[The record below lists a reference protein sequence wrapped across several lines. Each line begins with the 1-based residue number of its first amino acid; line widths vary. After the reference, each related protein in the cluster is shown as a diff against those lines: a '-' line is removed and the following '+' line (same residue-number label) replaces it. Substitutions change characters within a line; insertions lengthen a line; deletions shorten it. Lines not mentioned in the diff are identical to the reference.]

1 MALLLLGSGVGQ
13 GRDAQV
19 APADSH
25 SPRPLSPPLPVET
38 ASLAKVRAAI
48 QAPGARAVLV
58 NMWATWCDSCR
69 DELPAIL
76 AFYKE
81 HRARG
86 LRLVMVSADDPE
98 QRADVARVLGAALA
112 AAGIDAPTG
121 VVSLLKQEDDT
132 VFVNG
137 VDRRWSGA
145 LPATFLF
152 DGRGQRKTS
161 WLVPVTRDDL
171 DTGAR
176 QFLTGGP
183 PQTKTIKPDR
193 RTR

>member
-1 MALLLLGSGVGQ
+1 MLGSGARAEPQ
-13 GRDAQV
+13 NPSQSI
-19 APADSH
+19 P
-25 SPRPLSPPLPVET
+25 SPVSPPPLVET

-76 AFYKE
+76 GFYKE
-81 HRARG
+81 HRGQG
-86 LRLVMVSADDPE
+86 LRLIMVSADDVD
-98 QRADVARVLGAALA
+98 QRAEVARVLGAALV
-112 AAGIDAPTG
+112 AAGIAAPTD
-121 VVSLLKQEDDT
+121 VVSLVKQDDDT

-152 DGRGQRKTS
+152 DGRGQRKKS

-171 DTGAR
+171 EAGAR
-176 QFLTGGP
+176 QFWTGGSLDS
-183 PQTKTIKPDR
+183 KTIKPDR